1 MSIKKKPEAE
11 VFIEYVA
18 QLHRAVHALGLF
30 IDAKVGP
37 DLNQPEALVLLQLL
51 AAGPSTI
58 NDVHRAFLH
67 RRSTLTSVLDRLES
81 KNYIRRERSEA
92 DRRSIAVTLT
102 KDGRK
107 IAVSLRSALTELSAK
122 LGERIDKETIAL
134 LESTASA
141 ASDLF

>member
-58 NDVHRAFLH
+58 SDVHRAFLH

-141 ASDLF
+141 ASDLL